1 MGIITFC
8 LKINGRFN
16 LIQNHQDWSSNY
28 CPDQNGINKLRG
40 RHSHKKLTL
49 LLWKEVKTSFGTPWI
64 AFHTP

>member
-8 LKINGRFN
+8 LKINGPIN
-16 LIQNHQDWSSNY
+16 LTQNQQDWSSN